1 MKLTQLTQ
9 LVMIAC
15 IITLSI
21 CNLQLKARI
30 NNYKED
36 DSRRA
41 FVMAAYEV
49 NSGDLTAENDTV
61 NIKGLFGVENA
72 K

>member
-1 MKLTQLTQ
+1 MKLKRLTQLA
-9 LVMIAC
+9 MIAC

-21 CNLQLKARI
+21 FNLQLKARI

-36 DSRRA
+36 DSRRT

-49 NSGDLTAENDTV
+49 NSDDLTASNDTV